1 MGSISAMSSIA
12 RVLDAHGQELRDEV
26 LAALP
31 ATVRAIDP
39 RVVLTNATYSIQVEV
54 QFAGHD
60 GDPETMELAPYDI
73 DDIAERFPDCEVG
86 Y

>member
-12 RVLDAHGQELRDEV
+12 RVLDAHGEELRDEV
-26 LAALP
+26 IAALP
-31 ATVRAIDP
+31 AAVRALEP
-39 RVVLTNATYSIQVEV
+39 RVILTNATYAIQVEV
-54 QFAGHD
+54 QFAGYG

-73 DDIAERFPDCEVG
+73 DGIAERFPDCEVG